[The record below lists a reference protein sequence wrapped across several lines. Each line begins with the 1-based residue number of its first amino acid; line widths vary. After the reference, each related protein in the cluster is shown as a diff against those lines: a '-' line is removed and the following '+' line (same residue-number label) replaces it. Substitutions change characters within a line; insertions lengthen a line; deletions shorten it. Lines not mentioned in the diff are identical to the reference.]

1 MNIVSR
7 KNMILLALFLEG
19 LASGS
24 VYFLMVFAASQTM
37 EPWALM
43 AIALASTLS
52 GVLLAAP
59 MGFIVDRLNLRRAWR
74 LGLLIDFLGIL
85 IIALVP
91 QLWVW
96 IGVII
101 IRTGVS
107 ILTGA
112 AQFKILPK
120 IEGMTEKTASA
131 YLVGLGSFLGI
142 SIPVFASL
150 IYSFF
155 QEQASLLAAL
165 VFLPALLILTL
176 AIPQIETKVSLEPL
190 SLKEVFLG
198 LGAISRSQRVLA
210 YLPVMFLAVLCTSVE
225 DLSGVIYLQ
234 EVGGQF
240 ISSHLPS
247 YQGQPDALGYS
258 LLVSCW
264 SLGTLLM
271 AFISARPFYRVKG
284 LPALLWG
291 GLGIALAILGE
302 GLFSYA
308 PLIALVFL
316 AGGLCNSMHNLGIRQ
331 MVYDYVPEENQGQV
345 WAMIGA
351 SFQIFVSLGQV
362 LGTPYLLAEP
372 RTVIIAGG
380 GLAATLILL
389 FLLLSP
395 FLEGRFKNKS

>member
-1 MNIVSR
+1 MFIG
-7 KNMILLALFLEG
+7 G

-24 VYFLMVFAASQTM
+24 ISFFIIFIISQTM
-37 EPWALM
+37 DPWAL
-43 AIALASTLS
+43 TLYTVATS
-52 GVLLAAP
+52 VTGIVAAAP
-59 MGFIVDRLNLRRAWR
+59 LGAMVDRLNLRKVWR
-74 LGLLIDFLGIL
+74 IAILIDFIAIL
-85 IIALVP
+85 LIGLFQNIWIWTLASIITTAV
-91 QLWVW
+91 
-96 IGVII
+96 GV
-101 IRTGVS
+101 
-107 ILTGA
+107 LTGS

-120 IEGMTEKTASA
+120 VEGMNEKTASA

-142 SIPVFASL
+142 VVPVFASL
-150 IYSFF
+150 LYSIFSSNAF
-155 QEQASLLAAL
+155 WLAAL
-165 VFLPALLILTL
+165 IFLPALLILTL
-176 AIPQIETKVSLEPL
+176 AIPEVETKPDLEPL
-190 SLKEVFLG
+190 SFKEIFLG
-198 LGAISRSQRVLA
+198 LGAISRSQRILT
-210 YLPVMFLAVLCTSVE
+210 YLPVMFLVVLCTSLE

-234 EVGGQF
+234 EVGGEF
-240 ISSHLPS
+240 IRQTFPTYEGEPGS
-247 YQGQPDALGYS
+247 LGYS
-258 LLVSCW
+258 LTVTFW